1 MIIYV
6 ISFAI
11 SCVIIYL
18 AEKNKDKSLSTILL
32 WLAIFITAVV
42 AGLRADTIG
51 TDVRGYVE
59 PMYNLAKQSNSY
71 VEFLNSS
78 FLKGYVNMKISSS
91 EPGYSLF
98 VYIIAK
104 SGGNLAANLFF
115 TQLFINAFILFG
127 IWHFRDKMNVWLGML
142 VFNALFYNESL
153 NMIRQWM
160 AVSVLIYGFKYLA
173 EQRWGSYL
181 LCVLFATSFHSSGI
195 VGILFLLVYYL
206 LNIVNDNAKI
216 LVSLSN
222 RKISL
227 KVTITAL
234 VTILL
239 SFLFLNTQV
248 ISTLLNGIGKSDYV
262 AGYMKNGISFS
273 LIRLLNVL
281 PMVLLYIFRNRTIQK
296 DARYFFAVTV
306 FGSIAVAQFSTVTT
320 FGGRILD
327 FFTMYNVYTMPLLT
341 KNSKALKLLVIVYC
355 IFYWWYYIVFL
366 RYNDTVPYVFG

>member
-6 ISFAI
+6 ISFAV
-11 SCVIIYL
+11 SCFIIYL
-18 AEKNKDKSLSTILL
+18 AEKNKDKTLSTILL
-32 WLAIFITAVV
+32 WLAILVTAVV

-51 TDVRGYVE
+51 TDIRTYVE
-59 PMYNLAKQSNSY
+59 PMYSLAKQSNSY

-78 FLKGYVNMKISSS
+78 FFKEYVNMKISSF

-98 VYIIAK
+98 VYIVAK
-104 SGGNLAANLFF
+104 SVGSLAANLFF
-115 TQLFINAFILFG
+115 TQLFINTFILFG

-142 VFNALFYNESL
+142 VFYTLFYNESL

-160 AVSVLIYGFKYLA
+160 AMSVLIYGFKYLV

-181 LCVLFATSFHSSGI
+181 LCVLFATTFHSSGL

-206 LNIVNDNAKI
+206 LSVVNDNAKI
-216 LVSLSN
+216 LVSLSS

-227 KVTITAL
+227 KVTITVL
-234 VTILL
+234 VTTLL
-239 SFLFLNTQV
+239 AFLFLNTQV

-262 AGYMKNGISFS
+262 AGYMKNEIYFS

-281 PMVLLYIFRNRTIQK
+281 PMVLLYIFRNKTIKK
-296 DARYFFAVTV
+296 DARYFFAITV
-306 FGSIAVAQFSTVTT
+306 FSSIAVAQFSTVTT

-341 KNSKALKLLVIVYC
+341 KNSKALKFLVIVYC

-366 RYNDTVPYVFG
+366 RYNETVPYVFG

>member
-11 SCVIIYL
+11 SCLIICL
-18 AEKNKDKSLSTILL
+18 AEKIKDKALSTALL
-32 WLAIFITAVV
+32 WLAILLTAIV

-51 TDVRGYVE
+51 TDVRTYVE
-59 PMYNLAKQSNSY
+59 PMFNLAKQSSSY

-78 FLKGYVNMKISSS
+78 FLKEYVNTKISSI
-91 EPGYSLF
+91 EPGYTLF
-98 VYIIAK
+98 VYVIAK
-104 SGGNLAANLFF
+104 FIGSFAAELFF

-142 VFNALFYNESL
+142 IFYTLFFNESL

-160 AVSVLIYGFKYLA
+160 AMSVLIYGFKYLA
-173 EQRWGSYL
+173 EQRWVRYL
-181 LCVLFATSFHSSGI
+181 ICVLLATSFHSSGM
-195 VGILFLLVYYL
+195 VGLLFLAVYYL
-206 LNIVNDNAKI
+206 LSNVNNNAKI
-216 LVSLSN
+216 LVSLPDK
-222 RKISL
+222 KISL

-234 VTILL
+234 VTIVL
-239 SFLFLNTQV
+239 SFLFLNTHV
-248 ISTLLNGIGKSDYV
+248 ISILLNGMGRSDYV
-262 AGYMKNGISFS
+262 AGYMKNEISFS
-273 LIRLLNVL
+273 FIRLLNVL
-281 PMVLLYIFRNRTIQK
+281 PMVLLYVFKYKTIK
-296 DARYFFAVTV
+296 NDARYFFAITV

-327 FFTMYNVYTMPLLT
+327 IFTMYNVYTMPLLT
-341 KNSKALKLLVIVYC
+341 KKSKVLKLLVVAYC

>member
-6 ISFAI
+6 ISFAV
-11 SCVIIYL
+11 SCFIIYL
-18 AEKNKDKSLSTILL
+18 AEKNKDKTLSTILL
-32 WLAIFITAVV
+32 WLAILVTAVV

-51 TDVRGYVE
+51 TDIRTYVE
-59 PMYNLAKQSNSY
+59 PMYSLAKQSNSY

-78 FLKGYVNMKISSS
+78 FFKEYVNMKISSF

-98 VYIIAK
+98 VYIVAK
-104 SGGNLAANLFF
+104 SVGSLAANLFF
-115 TQLFINAFILFG
+115 TQLFINTFILFG

-142 VFNALFYNESL
+142 VFYTLFYNESL

-160 AVSVLIYGFKYLA
+160 AMSVLIYGFKYLV

-181 LCVLFATSFHSSGI
+181 LCVLFATTFHSSGL

-206 LNIVNDNAKI
+206 LSVVNDNAKI
-216 LVSLSN
+216 LVSLSS

-227 KVTITAL
+227 KVTITVL
-234 VTILL
+234 VTTLL
-239 SFLFLNTQV
+239 AFLFLNTQV

-262 AGYMKNGISFS
+262 AGYMKNEICFS

-281 PMVLLYIFRNRTIQK
+281 PMVLLYIFRNKTIKK
-296 DARYFFAVTV
+296 DARYFFAITV
-306 FGSIAVAQFSTVTT
+306 FSSIAVAQFSTVTT

-341 KNSKALKLLVIVYC
+341 KNSKALKFLVIVYC

-366 RYNDTVPYVFG
+366 RYNETVPYVFG

>member
-1 MIIYV
+1 M
-6 ISFAI
+6 
-11 SCVIIYL
+11 
-18 AEKNKDKSLSTILL
+18 STTLL
-32 WLAIFITAVV
+32 WLAIFVTAVV

-51 TDVRGYVE
+51 TDVRTYVE

-78 FLKGYVNMKISSS
+78 FLKEYINKKISSS

-104 SGGNLAANLFF
+104 TVGSLAANLFF

-127 IWHFRDKMNVWLGML
+127 IWHFRDKMNVWLGMW
-142 VFNALFYNESL
+142 VFYTLFYNESL
-153 NMIRQWM
+153 NIIRQWM
-160 AVSVLIYGFKYLA
+160 AMSVLVYGFKYLS
-173 EQRWGSYL
+173 EQRWGRYL
-181 LCVLFATSFHSSGI
+181 ICILFATSFHSSGM
-195 VGILFLLVYYL
+195 VGLLFLVVYYL
-206 LNIVNDNAKI
+206 LSNVNDDAKI
-216 LVSLSN
+216 LVALPN

-234 VTILL
+234 VTILFT
-239 SFLFLNTQV
+239 FLFLNPQV
-248 ISTLLNGIGKSDYV
+248 ISTLLNGIGRSDYV

-281 PMVLLYIFRNRTIQK
+281 PMALLYIFRYKTIK
-296 DARYFFAVTV
+296 EDARYFFAVTV

-327 FFTMYNVYTMPLLT
+327 FFIMYNVYTMPLLT
-341 KNSKALKLLVIVYC
+341 KNSKALKLLVIAYC

-366 RYNDTVPYVFG
+366 RYNDTVPYIFG